1 MNLIEILKYWADKYS
16 FDDED
21 INVLNDVVLTLQ
33 DEQDEFADED
43 TDEDTDNT
51 ELVDDFS
58 EDYSDNE
65 EV

>member
-1 MNLIEILKYWADKYS
+1 MDLIEILKYWAEKYS

-43 TDEDTDNT
+43 INDE

-58 EDYSDNE
+58 DDGEYSTDE
-65 EV
+65 E

>member
-16 FDDED
+16 FDEED
-21 INVLNDVVLTLQ
+21 INLLNDVVLTLQ
-33 DEQDEFADED
+33 EEQDEFADED
-43 TDEDTDNT
+43 GNDV

-65 EV
+65 EE

>member
-1 MNLIEILKYWADKYS
+1 MDLIEILKYWADKYS

-33 DEQDEFADED
+33 DEQDEFDDED
-43 TDEDTDNT
+43 INDE

-58 EDYSDNE
+58 DDGEYSTDE
-65 EV
+65 E

>member
-43 TDEDTDNT
+43 DNNV

>member
-21 INVLNDVVLTLQ
+21 INVLNDVILTLQ
-33 DEQDEFADED
+33 DEEEEFADED
-43 TDEDTDNT
+43 DNNV

-58 EDYSDNE
+58 DEDYSDDE
-65 EV
+65 EE

>member
-1 MNLIEILKYWADKYS
+1 MDLIEILKYWADKYS

-43 TDEDTDNT
+43 INDE

-58 EDYSDNE
+58 DDGEYSTDE
-65 EV
+65 E

>member
-43 TDEDTDNT
+43 DNDA
-51 ELVDDFS
+51 ESVDDFS

-65 EV
+65 EE

>member
-21 INVLNDVVLTLQ
+21 INVLNDVVMTLQ

-43 TDEDTDNT
+43 GNDVEST
-51 ELVDDFS
+51 DDFS

-65 EV
+65 EE

>member
-1 MNLIEILKYWADKYS
+1 MDLIEILKYWAEKYS

-33 DEQDEFADED
+33 DEQDEFDDED
-43 TDEDTDNT
+43 INDE

-58 EDYSDNE
+58 DDGEYSTDE
-65 EV
+65 E

>member
-43 TDEDTDNT
+43 TDNT

-65 EV
+65 EE

>member
-33 DEQDEFADED
+33 DEQDEFADELA
-43 TDEDTDNT
+43 DEDTDNT

-65 EV
+65 EE